1 MPNCLKDHT
10 IIHIQ
15 EPQQLLHAPL
25 EPTLV
30 TILPLL
36 LAPALETLLPWGRL
50 TYWHIDVIIIAIII
64 YLNNDIA
71 TAFGSCF
78 SKAGTT
84 RYHHCDGH
92 CIVIVIVIVI
102 IRKFASVSQSQYLTD
117 CLFLGKLPV
126 YHNDNIW
133 LIVCFKES
141 CQCITITIFDWLSVF
156 RKVASVSQSEYLIDC
171 LFQGK
176 LPVYHSHN
184 IWLIVC
190 F

>member
-71 TAFGSCF
+71 TAFGSC
-78 SKAGTT
+78 S
-84 RYHHCDGH
+84 
-92 CIVIVIVIVI
+92 
-102 IRKFASVSQSQYLTD
+102 SQYLTD

-126 YHNDNIW
+126 YHNHNIW

-141 CQCITITIFDWLSVF
+141 WQCITITIFDWLSVS

-176 LPVYHSHN
+176 SPVYHN
-184 IWLIVC
+184 NWPIVC